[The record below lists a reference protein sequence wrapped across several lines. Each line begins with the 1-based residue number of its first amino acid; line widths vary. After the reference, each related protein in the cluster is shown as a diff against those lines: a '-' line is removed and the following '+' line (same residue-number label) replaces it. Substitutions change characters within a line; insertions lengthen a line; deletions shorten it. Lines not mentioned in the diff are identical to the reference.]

1 MALTGKAKV
10 DYQREYMRKRR
21 AGLTVRPI
29 ALDPTGTDSLD
40 PVRPTPHLQM
50 LDPIVSVVRPT
61 VLDPLPLD
69 PSLIYKENNLVN
81 NLKDVNT
88 EGESEGKPKKKI
100 TLIDEAFI
108 LKMHERWDEKL
119 SATEVDDQ
127 IELAQA
133 HKSFDKWNGKQ
144 VYVNNWLKR
153 QAEGATNG
161 KSKQPLAFDNRI
173 DKYREAAKT
182 DN

>member
-1 MALTGKAKV
+1 MWAKRHV
-10 DYQREYMRKRR
+10 NPNVNPYVNPY
-21 AGLTVRPI
+21 VNP
-29 ALDPTGTDSLD
+29 DS
-40 PVRPTPHLQM
+40 VSTQIGAM
-50 LDPIVSVVRPT
+50 LI
-61 VLDPLPLD
+61 
-69 PSLIYKENNLVN
+69 PSLLIPSLTNDISNSN
-81 NLKDVNT
+81 SFIR

-108 LKMHERWDEKL
+108 LKMHDRWDEKL